1 MHAFF
6 NEYVA
11 IYYICH
17 MIQATRGIV
26 FHTTRYSDTSAI
38 VKIFTEESG
47 LLSFLVKGLY
57 SKKSKIRSAMFG
69 HLSLL
74 DLIIETREHK
84 SLHYIREISVNR
96 YSTDIQ
102 GSISRSAVILFI
114 NELLY
119 KCVKEE
125 ESNRP
130 LFGFISTSLHIL
142 DNREIPVQAFH
153 LLFMLKLTRFLGFY
167 PRLAKTDKGSYFDME
182 EGLFL
187 DSEPMHRYFISGE
200 PAAALEKLQLMDY
213 PDLKDFTIDRMVRDE
228 LLDRLLDYYRL
239 HLPEMG
245 ELKSLKV
252 LQELLA

>member
-1 MHAFF
+1 
-6 NEYVA
+6 
-11 IYYICH
+11 

-26 FHTTRYSDTSAI
+26 FHTTRYSETSAI

-57 SKKSKIRSAMFG
+57 SRRSKIRSAMFG
-69 HLSLL
+69 HLSML

-84 SLHYIREISVNR
+84 TLHYIREINVSQPTIDFQD
-96 YSTDIQ
+96 SM
-102 GSISRSAVILFI
+102 SRSAVVLFL

-119 KCVKEE
+119 KSVKEE

-130 LFGFISTSLHIL
+130 LFGFIVTSLQFL
-142 DNREIPVQAFH
+142 ANRSVPAQAFH
-153 LLFMLKLTRFLGFY
+153 LLFLLKLTRHLGFS
-167 PRLAKTDKGSYFDME
+167 PRIAKTDAGSYFDME

-187 DSEPMHRYFISGE
+187 DSEPLHRYYISGP
-200 PAAALEKLQLMDY
+200 PAQALEQLQMMEY
-213 PDLKDFTIDRMVRDE
+213 SDLIAFSIERKVRDE

-245 ELKSLKV
+245 ELRSVKV